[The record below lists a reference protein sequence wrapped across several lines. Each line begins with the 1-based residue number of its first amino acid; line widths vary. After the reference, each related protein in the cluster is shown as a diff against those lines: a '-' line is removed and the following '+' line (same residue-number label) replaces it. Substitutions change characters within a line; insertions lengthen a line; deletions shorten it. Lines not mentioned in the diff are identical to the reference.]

1 MNKFY
6 GSNSKFYGNKGRF
19 LAGFTLVELL
29 VTIAIIGILSAVVLT
44 SMSGA
49 RNQAKDGRRVSDIKQ
64 IQLALELYYDINKTY
79 PVDTAMTGVL
89 YVDPKPLNSFLKIS
103 KDPNG
108 TDNYRYW
115 SDGQNYHLGAVLQE
129 YNSLVLEDDDALTG
143 FNGETTDCASTGAT
157 GDAERCYDVTP

>member
-1 MNKFY
+1 MFGELKQQK
-6 GSNSKFYGNKGRF
+6 NSS
-19 LAGFTLVELL
+19 GFTLVELL

-64 IQLALELYYDINKTY
+64 IQLALELYYDIHKAY

-115 SDGQNYHLGAVLQE
+115 SDGQDYHLGAVLQE
-129 YNSLVLEDDDALTG
+129 YNSLVTEDDDAPAATFG
-143 FNGETTDCASTGAT
+143 FDGATTDCASTGAT
-157 GDAERCYDVTP
+157 GEAERCYDVTP